1 MIVPILLATA
11 LSVPTR
17 HLPAHQAGQPMVVSR
32 EAPREAE
39 GASPLNLFAY
49 CDAKRQSWIMVT
61 NAGPTPLVV
70 QWTLTAI
77 VPGYPQDRWSGTGR
91 VDPGKF
97 EGWMSPAPFL
107 HLDIR
112 YDEDGLPATSSI
124 DASCSATAAEGG
136 GFGTAAEGSGF
147 GE

>member
-1 MIVPILLATA
+1 MYAPLLLAAA
-11 LSVPTR
+11 LAAATPHHPVQE
-17 HLPAHQAGQPMVVSR
+17 AAQPITVSR
-32 EAPREAE
+32 QAPRKAE
-39 GASPLNLFAY
+39 GDSVNLFAY

-91 VDPGKF
+91 VDPGQF
-97 EGWMSPAPFL
+97 EGWMSPAPYL
-107 HLDIR
+107 HLDLR
-112 YDEDGLPATSSI
+112 YEDDGLLTSKSI
-124 DASCSATAAEGG
+124 DASCSGS
-136 GFGTAAEGSGF
+136 AAEGSGI